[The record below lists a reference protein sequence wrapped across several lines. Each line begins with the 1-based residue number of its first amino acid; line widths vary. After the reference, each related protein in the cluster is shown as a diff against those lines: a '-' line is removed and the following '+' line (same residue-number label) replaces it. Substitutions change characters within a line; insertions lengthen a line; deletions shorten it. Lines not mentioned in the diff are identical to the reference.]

1 MNELESKKKEGWNT
15 YIHTLSELAS
25 KAMIMKNKEREIMKL
40 ENNPKQSNQRKR
52 YYDHTQKL
60 ETNIVFQFR

>member
-1 MNELESKKKEGWNT
+1 MNELESKKKERKKDE
-15 YIHTLSELAS
+15 IHTYTPWAS
-25 KAMIMKNKEREIMKL
+25 KATIMKNKEREIMKL
-40 ENNPKQSNQRKR
+40 ENNPKQSNRRKR